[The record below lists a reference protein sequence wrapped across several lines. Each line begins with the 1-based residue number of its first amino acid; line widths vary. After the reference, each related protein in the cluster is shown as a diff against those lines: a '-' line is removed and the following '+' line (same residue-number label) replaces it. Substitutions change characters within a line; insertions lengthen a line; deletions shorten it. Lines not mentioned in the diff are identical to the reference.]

1 MISARIAY
9 WLRYAFQ
16 TYALRRELP
25 YLFGLVL
32 TDKCNLDCFYCES
45 KNTGR
50 YHMTFQQVK
59 DSLYKA
65 YERGHRLLYFS
76 GGEPMIWEDTGHTVD
91 DLVECAWNLGF
102 FDIYVYTN
110 GTKPLQ
116 TKGCKYIV
124 TVDGPR
130 EIHNSIRQ
138 GTFDLVMQHIRN
150 AVTKQVLASITLSK
164 VNAAYLA
171 QYVKDLSGAGFSGR
185 ISFNLLTHCPEIM
198 EQYGL
203 ANEEKGKLLDRIWRL
218 KKAGYPIVLSHAA
231 YKALK
236 NNHWKRPI
244 PQVELGTREKI
255 FTCCRDVDNPDI
267 CNACGYAGC
276 AEISQVL
283 ALKPSALW
291 ELVCMTS

>member
-1 MISARIAY
+1 MSAQLSY
-9 WLRYAFQ
+9 WLRYAYQ
-16 TYALRRELP
+16 TYVLRQELP

-59 DSLYKA
+59 DALCKA
-65 YERGHRLLYFS
+65 YERGHRALYFT
-76 GGEPMIWEDTGHTVD
+76 GGEPMIWEDAGHTVG
-91 DLVECAWNLGF
+91 DLVEFAGNLGF
-102 FDIYVYTN
+102 FDTN
-110 GTKPLQ
+110 GTKPLK
-116 TKGCKYIV
+116 TEGCKYIV

-138 GTFDLVMQHIRN
+138 GTFDLVMHNIDN
-150 AVTKQVLASITLSK
+150 AVTKEVFASITFSK
-164 VNAAYLA
+164 ANAAYLE
-171 QYVKDLSGAGFSGR
+171 QYVKELSSTGFSGR
-185 ISFNLLTHCPEIM
+185 ISFNLLTHCPEII
-198 EQYGL
+198 EQHGL
-203 ANEEKGKLLDRIWRL
+203 SPEEKGTLLDRIWQL

-255 FTCCRDVDNPDI
+255 FTCCRDVDNADI
-267 CNACGYAGC
+267 CTTCGYAGC

-291 ELVCMTS
+291 QLVGITR

>member
-1 MISARIAY
+1 MSARVAY
-9 WLRYAFQ
+9 LLKYAYQ
-16 TYALRRELP
+16 TFVLRRELP

-59 DSLYKA
+59 DSLYMA
-65 YERGHRLLYFS
+65 YERGHRSLYFT
-76 GGEPMIWEDTGHTVD
+76 GGEPMIWEDAGHTVD
-91 DLVECAWNLGF
+91 DLVEFAGNLGF
-102 FDIYVYTN
+102 FDIFIYTN
-110 GTKPLQ
+110 GTRSLK

-130 EIHNSIRQ
+130 EIHDSIRQ
-138 GTFDLVMQHIRN
+138 GTFELVMHNIHH
-150 AVTKQVLASITLSK
+150 AVTKQVLASITFSK
-164 VNAAYLA
+164 KNAAYLE
-171 QYVKDLSGAGFSGR
+171 QYVRELSSNGFAGR
-185 ISFNLLTHCPEIM
+185 ISFNLLTHCPEIIK
-198 EQYGL
+198 QHGL
-203 ANEEKGKLLDRIWRL
+203 SNEEKGKLLDKIWQL
-218 KKAGYPIVLSHAA
+218 KKAGYPIVLSRAA
-231 YKALK
+231 YMALK

-267 CNACGYAGC
+267 CNTCGYAGC
-276 AEISQVL
+276 VEISQVL

-291 ELVCMTS
+291 ELLCIAR